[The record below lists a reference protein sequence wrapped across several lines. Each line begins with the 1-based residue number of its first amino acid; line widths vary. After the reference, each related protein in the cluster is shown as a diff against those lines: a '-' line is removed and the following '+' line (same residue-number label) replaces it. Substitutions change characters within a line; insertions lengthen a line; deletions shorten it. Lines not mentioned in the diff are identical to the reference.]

1 MFDWP
6 LIPRWPLCHTGLRNA
21 GCPGP
26 ETGSLGVK
34 KRLGGWGNHI
44 AGRDSLS
51 VCLYMFT
58 ICTCPFR
65 VPPSPPRPSP
75 EGTIPASVSTCK
87 PGPPCSLCPGSFR
100 PPGNANCQR
109 RCFTGSGRCVRWGFL
124 SSSVARSPSH
134 FWKTLTAHS
143 RIQVVEQTQVWVKIT
158 LWTLFEQWIVLTS
171 FLWLLIRTTGMS
183 NFPYLDVTD
192 KLFAFG
198 KY

>member
-1 MFDWP
+1 MQGCCVFDWP
-6 LIPRWPLCHTGLRNA
+6 LIPRWPLCHTSLRNA

-51 VCLYMFT
+51 VCLYVFT

-143 RIQVVEQTQVWVKIT
+143 RIQDRRTNTSLSQNHFMNSVWAMDSFD
-158 LWTLFEQWIVLTS
+158 LFSLA
-171 FLWLLIRTTGMS
+171 
-183 NFPYLDVTD
+183 LDQN
-192 KLFAFG
+192 
-198 KY
+198 YRNE